1 MQEINPDNLF
11 SIFEAGDEEVYKEN
25 NVDYLLK
32 NPYVLIGMVVRGMD
46 NYKLMDII
54 YTRNYPKIYKL
65 HRPKVKLKYYSNLYS
80 YLTRIDINSITNE
93 FTIGED
99 YEVDATRDR
108 LNEMLYFFEKL
119 EHYEKCAGI
128 KKVLDKL
135 L

>member
-1 MQEINPDNLF
+1 MQNLNPDTLF

-32 NPYVLIGMVVRGMD
+32 NPYVLIGMVVRGID

-54 YTRNYPKIYKL
+54 YTRNYPRIYKR
-65 HRPKVKLKYYSNLYS
+65 HRSKVKLKYYNNLYN
-80 YLTRIDINSITNE
+80 YLCRIDIGNITNE
-93 FTIGED
+93 FAIGED
-99 YEVDATRDR
+99 YEVEASRDR
-108 LNEMLYFFEKL
+108 LNELLFYFENL
-119 EHYEKCAGI
+119 EHYEKCADI